1 MHVVIGGCGRVGS
14 QLTVNLARHGHTI
27 SIIDKKPNAFEKLP
41 PGFEGQTLVGMVFDR
56 ETLEQAG
63 IRDAGAYIAVT
74 NGDNSNIVSARVAKE
89 HYNIERVVARIY
101 DPRRAEIYQ
110 RLGIKTVATVRW
122 ASAEIYDVL
131 FHGIEHTELAIGS
144 GDIGSCL
151 AEDLTD
157 RHHQVVVIEQQSELA
172 ARAKNQINGATVIH
186 GDACEPW
193 VLERAEAAR
202 ADVVVAATGDDEDN
216 LVISLLA
223 KQEFAVPRVIAR
235 VNHPKNQWLFTESW
249 GVDVAMSPPH
259 ILGALIEEAVSV
271 GDLVKLFRLEH
282 GRVALGE
289 VTLPGD
295 SPVVGKHI

>member
-27 SIIDKKPNAFEKLP
+27 SIIDKKPNAFERLP

-63 IRDAGAYIAVT
+63 IRDAGAFIAVT
-74 NGDNSNIVSARVAKE
+74 NGDNSNIVSARIAKE

-144 GDIGSCL
+144 GDIVLLRIEVAAHMAGQMVASL
-151 AEDLTD
+151 NEGGKSLVVAVD
-157 RHHQVVVIEQQSELA
+157 RMGTPVIPGPDACFQEGDVAHIVVARDAIDQL
-172 ARAKNQINGATVIH
+172 RAK
-186 GDACEPW
+186 
-193 VLERAEAAR
+193 LEE
-202 ADVVVAATGDDEDN
+202 
-216 LVISLLA
+216 
-223 KQEFAVPRVIAR
+223 Q
-235 VNHPKNQWLFTESW
+235 H
-249 GVDVAMSPPH
+249 
-259 ILGALIEEAVSV
+259 
-271 GDLVKLFRLEH
+271 
-282 GRVALGE
+282 
-289 VTLPGD
+289 
-295 SPVVGKHI
+295 